1 MIRNI
6 LFDLDGVLFDGC
18 DFHAEM
24 FIEALT
30 RILPEQQISR
40 KYHDSHLNA
49 LPTKEKLKQLQI
61 HPTTAQKIYSLKQE
75 LTASK
80 IGEFIH
86 PDKKVE
92 DICIHLRSMGYQL
105 FCVSN
110 SIRST
115 IETCLSGMGVRKY
128 FTGVISN
135 EDVSAPK
142 PNPEPYLTLYRLY
155 GLEPTDCLILE
166 DSEHGI
172 ASARASGAHVLPVR
186 NCEDVTLELILAK
199 LETL

>member
-1 MIRNI
+1 MIKNI

-24 FIEALT
+24 FLKAVSMV
-30 RILPEQQISR
+30 LPEQQITR
-40 KYHDSHLNA
+40 KYHDAHLNA
-49 LPTKEKLKQLQI
+49 LPTRDKLKKLQI
-61 HPTTAQKIYSLKQE
+61 DPVMAQKIYTVKQE
-75 LTASK
+75 LTAK
-80 IGEFIH
+80 NIGEFIR

-92 DICIHLRSMGYQL
+92 DICVHLRSLGYEL

-142 PNPEPYLTLYRLY
+142 PSPEPYLTLYRLY
-155 GLEPTDCLILE
+155 GLEPTECLILE
-166 DSEHGI
+166 DSEYGI
-172 ASARASGAHVLPVR
+172 ASAKASGGHVLPVR
-186 NCEDVTLELILAK
+186 DCDEVRLKLILNR
-199 LETL
+199 LESQ

>member
-1 MIRNI
+1 MIQNI

-18 DFHAEM
+18 DFHAKM
-24 FIEALT
+24 FIKAVSI
-30 RILPEQQISR
+30 ILPEQQITR
-40 KYHDSHLNA
+40 MYHDTHLNA
-49 LPTKEKLKQLQI
+49 LPTRDKLKKMQI
-61 HPTTAQKIYSLKQE
+61 DPVTSQKIYTLKQE

-80 IGEFIH
+80 IGESIH

-92 DICIHLRSMGYQL
+92 DICIHLRSLGYQL

-135 EDVSAPK
+135 EDVCAPK
-142 PNPEPYLTLYRLY
+142 PSPEPYLTLYRLY
-155 GLEPTDCLILE
+155 GLEPTECLILE
-166 DSEHGI
+166 DSEYGI
-172 ASARASGAHVLPVR
+172 ASARASGGHVLPVR
-186 NCEDVTLELILAK
+186 NCEDVTLELMLQR
-199 LETL
+199 LENQ

>member
-1 MIRNI
+1 MIHNI

-24 FIEALT
+24 FIEAVA
-30 RILPEQQISR
+30 RILPEKQITR

-49 LPTKEKLKQLQI
+49 LPTKEKLKKLQI
-61 HPTTAQKIYSLKQE
+61 HPAMAEKIYTLKQE

-80 IGEFIH
+80 IGEFIC

-92 DICIHLRSMGYQL
+92 DICIHLRSLGYQM

-110 SIRST
+110 SIKST
-115 IETCLSGMGVRKY
+115 IEACLSGMGVRKY
-128 FTGVISN
+128 FTGIISN
-135 EDVSAPK
+135 EDTPAPK
-142 PNPEPYLTLYRLY
+142 PSAEPYLTLYRLY
-155 GLEPTDCLILE
+155 ALDPRDCLILE
-166 DSEHGI
+166 DSEYGI

-186 NCEDVTLELILAK
+186 NCEDVTLELILK
-199 LETL
+199 RLENQ